1 MGLEV
6 GRPSSHNPCTP
17 LPLGARTG
25 EDARG
30 APPRGCIFGVTW
42 LGDHFVGDTP
52 TRHTEVTSRKQTEAT
67 ITATKRLRGYKPA
80 KADPEKKKKSLR
92 KSTFFYS
99 TEFCITGAVFFFF
112 SYLYICI
119 ESAFV

>member
-17 LPLGARTG
+17 LPLGACTG

-30 APPRGCIFGVTW
+30 APPTGCIFGVTW

-52 TRHTEVTSRKQTEAT
+52 TRHTEVTSRKQTEET
-67 ITATKRLRGYKPA
+67 IAATKRLRGYKPA
-80 KADPEKKKKSLR
+80 KADPEKKKKPEKKHIFLFNR
-92 KSTFFYS
+92 ILYHRG
-99 TEFCITGAVFFFF
+99 CIFFFF
-112 SYLYICI
+112 IPLYLH
-119 ESAFV
+119 